1 MANSVLIVVICL
13 LLTYIIYSR
22 IRHARDLRHI
32 AGQLADL
39 VNQPSS
45 HVLYYS
51 TNEPALKILLVEIN
65 RLLQMKQESSITF
78 SQKEL
83 AMKKMI
89 TNISHDLRTP
99 LTVVLGLTETLLQD
113 PAMDFKEKTR
123 YLSLIHNKAQEIV
136 QRINR
141 FFELVRL
148 ESDDVDIALVQ
159 LDLSALCKENVLSF
173 YQQVEAKGLNMDL
186 QLLDRPVYA
195 LANKEA
201 LDRVLQNLLSNAIR
215 YGDEGKV
222 IGTKLRADE
231 QFVYIEIWDR
241 GKGISEPYKELV
253 FERLYTKDKMEG
265 KHNQG
270 SGLGLAIT
278 KQLVEKMHGDI
289 EITSTPFVK
298 TSITVKLQRCQSS

>member
-1 MANSVLIVVICL
+1 MAISVLVVIICL
-13 LLTYIIYSR
+13 LIAYIIYSR
-22 IRHARDLRHI
+22 IRHARELRDI
-32 AGQLADL
+32 VGRLADL
-39 VNQPSS
+39 VNQPSA
-45 HVLYYS
+45 HNLYHF
-51 TNEPALKILLVEIN
+51 TNDSALKLLLVEIN
-65 RLLQMKQESSITF
+65 RLLQVIQESSITF

-99 LTVVLGLTETLLQD
+99 LTVVLGLTESLLQD
-113 PAMDFKEKTR
+113 PAMDPKEKTR
-123 YLSLIHNKAQEIV
+123 YLSLIHDKAQEIV

-148 ESDDVDIALVQ
+148 ESDDVDVTLSQ
-159 LDLSALCKENVLSF
+159 LDLLELCKENVLSF
-173 YQQVEAKGLNMDL
+173 YQQVEGKGLSMDL
-186 QLLDRPVYA
+186 QLLDQPVYA

-222 IGTKLRADE
+222 IGMKLRADE

-241 GKGISEPYKELV
+241 GQGISEPYKELV
-253 FERLYTKDKMEG
+253 FERLYTKDKMEN
-265 KHNQG
+265 KDNQS

-278 KQLVEKMHGDI
+278 KQLVKKMYGDI
-289 EITSTPFVK
+289 EIISTPFVK